1 MLVFQC
7 IQLLADLIEAFYVM
21 KILRAA
27 GQSEKYGLFG
37 VTGIEFCC
45 GAMAEDILFGRV
57 KTTPWTD
64 HPLIFSVGDYQ
75 IKHCGH
81 CGEKIDDEAYS

>member
-1 MLVFQC
+1 
-7 IQLLADLIEAFYVM
+7 M
-21 KILRAA
+21 KIFRAA

-45 GAMAEDILFGRV
+45 GRMAEDVLFGKV
-57 KTTPWTD
+57 TTAHWTD
-64 HPLIFSVGDYQ
+64 HPLVFSVGDYR

-81 CGEKIDDEAYS
+81 CGAKIEGELYR